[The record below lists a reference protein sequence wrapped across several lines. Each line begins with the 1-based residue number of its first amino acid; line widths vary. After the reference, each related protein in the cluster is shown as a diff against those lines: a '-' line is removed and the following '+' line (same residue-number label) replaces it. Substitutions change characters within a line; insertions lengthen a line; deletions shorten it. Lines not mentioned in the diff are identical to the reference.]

1 LRDSAFLPIIPEH
14 DRDSIVRDALPG
26 VADVIGYDA
35 IEHACRTDVGVRRS
49 HNQDAFGIHMAGDPE
64 RWREQ
69 GHIFIVADGMGG
81 HAVGEK
87 ASAKA
92 VRDIPHLIPKL
103 AQEGPAAALRKAY
116 FETNAGI
123 NSIGQ
128 ENPEFRGL
136 GTTATTL
143 WLRPE
148 GAYVGHVGDSRV
160 YRLRDS
166 VIEQLTFDHSA
177 VWELAKRQGLKP
189 EQLQGV
195 RANVILRSL
204 GPEPLVEVDVEGPH
218 PYQPGDTFL
227 ICSDGL
233 SGQVSDYEIGAIISA
248 LPPNEATSF
257 LVELANLRGGPD
269 NVTVLVVRVGG
280 ASHALQKTQVLGL
293 MPHLTWPV
301 WTMAGGIVLAAAALG
316 LFALNIRGI
325 ALFTFILG
333 VLAVFAGLGGLIVH
347 HRKAEETDFFTEE
360 HPLHVYSRTACK
372 VEPALL
378 DKLVKAEIT
387 VRNTLSEADRAEI
400 GPTVDKYISEAESFR
415 NSSDLHSAFRA
426 HCRATYELVSRFN
439 RHRQKEEVFSPVW
452 DKMG

>member
-1 LRDSAFLPIIPEH
+1 ML
-14 DRDSIVRDALPG
+14 
-26 VADVIGYDA
+26 GYDP
-35 IEHACRTDVGVRRS
+35 IEIGRRSDVGVRRS
-49 HNQDAFGIHMAGDPE
+49 HNQDALGVHLAGDSD

-69 GHIFIVADGMGG
+69 GHILIVADGMGG

-92 VRDIPHLIPKL
+92 ASDIPHLIPKL
-103 AQEGPAAALRKAY
+103 IHEGPATALRKAY
-116 FETNAGI
+116 YETNAGI
-123 NSIGQ
+123 HSIGQ

-148 GAYVGHVGDSRV
+148 GAMIGHVGDSRV
-160 YRLRDS
+160 YRLRAG
-166 VIEQLTFDHSA
+166 VLEQLTFDHSA

-218 PYQPGDTFL
+218 PLQTGDTFL

-233 SGQVSDYEIGAIISA
+233 TGQLSDYEIGAIVAA
-248 LPPNEATSF
+248 LPPQEACEF

-269 NVTVLVVRVGG
+269 NVTVVIVRVGG
-280 ASHALQKTQVLGL
+280 EPAPPAAVRRQSLLPKL
-293 MPHLTWPV
+293 PWPV
-301 WTMAGGIVLAAAALG
+301 WAMGGGILLAVAALG
-316 LFALNIRGI
+316 MFALSLRDN

-333 VLAVFAGLGGLIVH
+333 VLAVIAGFGGLIRH
-347 HRKAEETDFFTEE
+347 SRKPEPTDFFAEE
-360 HPLHVYSRTACK
+360 HPLHVYARANCQ

-378 DKLVKAEIT
+378 DKLVKAENS
-387 VRNTLSEADRAEI
+387 VRQQLSDADRAEAAPI
-400 GPTVDKYISEAESFR
+400 VDGLLAEAEASRASGDMF
-415 NSSDLHSAFRA
+415 SSFRA
-426 HCRATYELVSRFN
+426 HCRAMHQLVSRFN
-439 RHRQKEEVFSPVW
+439 RRRHKEEVFNPVW

>member
-1 LRDSAFLPIIPEH
+1 
-14 DRDSIVRDALPG
+14 
-26 VADVIGYDA
+26 VIGFDA

-49 HNQDAFGIHMAGDPE
+49 HNQDAFGIHMAGDPD

-103 AQEGPAAALRKAY
+103 IQEGPASALRKAY

-136 GTTATTL
+136 GTTASTL

-148 GAYVGHVGDSRV
+148 GAYIGHVGDSRV
-160 YRLRDS
+160 YRLRAG
-166 VIEQLTFDHSA
+166 VLEQLTFDHSA

-189 EQLQGV
+189 EQLTGV

-233 SGQVSDYEIGAIISA
+233 SGQLSDYEIGAIVAA
-248 LPPNEATSF
+248 LPPKDAADF

-269 NVTVLVVRVGG
+269 NVTVLIVRVGG
-280 ASHALQKTQVLGL
+280 NPPPPPSKPKRPLLPKL
-293 MPHLTWPV
+293 PWPV
-301 WTMAGGIVLAAAALG
+301 WAMGGGILLAVAALG
-316 LFALNIRGI
+316 MFALSLRGN

-333 VLAVFAGLGGLIVH
+333 VLAVAAGFGGLIIH
-347 HRKAEETDFFTEE
+347 SRKEQETDFFTEE
-360 HPLHVYSRTACK
+360 HPLHIYARTTCQ

-378 DKLVKAEIT
+378 DKLVKAEST
-387 VRNTLSEADRAEI
+387 VRGNLSETDREEI
-400 GPTVDKYISEAESFR
+400 GPTVDKYLAEAEASRAAGDLFSSFQ
-415 NSSDLHSAFRA
+415 A

-439 RHRQKEEVFSPVW
+439 RRRAKEEVFNPVW